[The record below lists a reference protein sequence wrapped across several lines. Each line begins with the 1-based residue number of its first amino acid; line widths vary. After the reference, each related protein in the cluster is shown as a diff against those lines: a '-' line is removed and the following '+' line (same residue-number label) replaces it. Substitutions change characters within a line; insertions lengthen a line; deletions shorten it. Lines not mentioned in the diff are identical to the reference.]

1 MRHNKKANYISHNV
15 YYATAR
21 CKRKV
26 VILHLCRIEILH
38 ASLLPRGHLEE
49 ALTMLDVFDVSRKEL
64 QRAEILDDVKAG
76 RLSLK
81 ESPQS
86 AGYTQAFGCILRE

>member
-1 MRHNKKANYISHNV
+1 
-15 YYATAR
+15 
-21 CKRKV
+21 
-26 VILHLCRIEILH
+26 
-38 ASLLPRGHLEE
+38 
-49 ALTMLDVFDVSRKEL
+49 MLDVFDVSRKEL

-86 AGYTQAFGCILRE
+86 AGVIYASFWMHFEGMTGLRRNTAATPFVIPVLPCSSYPS

>member
-1 MRHNKKANYISHNV
+1 
-15 YYATAR
+15 
-21 CKRKV
+21 
-26 VILHLCRIEILH
+26 
-38 ASLLPRGHLEE
+38 
-49 ALTMLDVFDVSRKEL
+49 MLDVFDVSRKEL

-86 AGYTQAFGCILRE
+86 AGVIYASFWMHFEGMIG